1 MSYSPKMRTS
11 AVHVLPVL
19 AILGALAVT
28 GCTAP
33 VEPIAAE
40 PAETATAEPEPVAAT
55 PTESP
60 DEVLAIGL
68 TLTAA
73 KTMCDSN
80 GIDGFYSYR
89 VLWVDGES
97 TVEVLEDELILTYDA
112 EIGEGPGLAH
122 RDESFRC
129 SITREG
135 AGGYYSET
143 TLL

>member
-1 MSYSPKMRTS
+1 M
-11 AVHVLPVL
+11 APVL
-19 AILGALAVT
+19 MILGALVLT
-28 GCTAP
+28 GCTAAP
-33 VEPIAAE
+33 APIAAE
-40 PAETATAEPEPVAAT
+40 PTETATATPVEAAATST

-97 TVEVLEDELILTYDA
+97 TVEVIEDEIILTYGA
-112 EIGEGPGLAH
+112 EIGEGPGLPH

-135 AGGYYSET
+135 AGGYYSKT
-143 TLL
+143 ALL